1 MERAK
6 RELGVTFLNLDWV
19 DSTSFEISDES
30 LCECCRFIHSA
41 RTGGGS
47 VLVHCAQVCPL
58 PHTLH
63 SLTYTHSLSLQG
75 KSRSTTAVVAHS
87 MASCGLTYTQALSAV
102 QAKRKMAEPNPTF
115 QQRLKSFEKSHTLA
129 SLRADLHCD

>member
-1 MERAK
+1 MERAR

-58 PHTLH
+58 THTALPHIH
-63 SLTYTHSLSLQG
+63 THSLSSGQVEVDNCSGGPLVG
-75 KSRSTTAVVAHS
+75 KLWPDLHPSSLCSAGKEKDGRTQPHLPAETEIIREVAHTS
-87 MASCGLTYTQALSAV
+87 LS
-102 QAKRKMAEPNPTF
+102 Q
-115 QQRLKSFEKSHTLA
+115 S
-129 SLRADLHCD
+129 